1 MLQNLAALSFA
12 SFLHSADHFYFIITV
27 ISDSTELSFKLSFEL
42 SFKLETW
49 KEFAEEWLALKAVR
63 EMVKELFVSS
73 QSTFAWFKR
82 YFLPP

>member
-12 SFLHSADHFYFIITV
+12 SFLHSADHFYFMITV
-27 ISDSTELSFKLSFEL
+27 ISDSTEL